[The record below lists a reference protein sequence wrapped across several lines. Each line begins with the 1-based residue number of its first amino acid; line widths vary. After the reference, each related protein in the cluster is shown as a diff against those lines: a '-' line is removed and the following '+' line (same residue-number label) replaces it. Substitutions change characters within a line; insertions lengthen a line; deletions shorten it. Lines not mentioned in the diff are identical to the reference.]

1 MTDKL
6 KPSDSVAGYAEFLQ
20 DLKARIQQAQ
30 IRAALAVNRELVLL
44 YWNIGREILQKQQ
57 LLGWG
62 AKVVERLSKDL
73 RREFPEMKGFSR
85 ANLLYMRAFA
95 EAYPNERFVQQVVG
109 QIPWGHNIRIL
120 DKVKDQTER
129 EFYIRETIANGWSR
143 NVLALQIQ
151 SGLYQRQGKA
161 LTNFD
166 LTLPKPQSDL
176 AQNLLKDPYSF
187 DFLGLG
193 KEAHER
199 DIERAMME
207 HLRAFLLE
215 LGAGFAFV
223 GNQYHLEVGGED
235 FFIDQLFYHLKL
247 RCFVV
252 LELKATEFRPEY
264 LGKLNFYLSAVDSM
278 LRHETDAPTVGLL
291 LCRKHNQLVAEYAL
305 RDMNKP
311 IGVSAYELTRALP
324 EEFKGS
330 LPTIEEIEAELGE
343 KIDEAKQ

>member
-1 MTDKL
+1 
-6 KPSDSVAGYAEFLQ
+6 V
-20 DLKARIQQAQ
+20 
-30 IRAALAVNRELVLL
+30 
-44 YWNIGREILQKQQ
+44 
-57 LLGWG
+57 
-62 AKVVERLSKDL
+62 KDL
-73 RREFPEMKGFSR
+73 S
-85 ANLLYMRAFA
+85 
-95 EAYPNERFVQQVVG
+95 
-109 QIPWGHNIRIL
+109 
-120 DKVKDQTER
+120 ER

-161 LTNFD
+161 LTNFE

-176 AQNLLKDPYSF
+176 AQNLLKDPYNF

-235 FFIDQLFYHLKL
+235 FFIDQLFYHVKL

-252 LELKATEFRPEY
+252 LELKATGFRPEY
-264 LGKLNFYLSAVDSM
+264 LGKLNFYLSAVDAI

-291 LCRKHNQLVAEYAL
+291 LCLKHNRLVAEYAL

-324 EEFKGS
+324 EELKGS
-330 LPTIEEIEAELGE
+330 LPTIEEIEAELSG
-343 KIDEAKQ
+343 KIECQ

>member
-6 KPSDSVAGYAEFLQ
+6 ELTDSVAGYAEFLQ
-20 DLKARIQQAQ
+20 DLKARIRQAQ

-44 YWNIGREILQKQQ
+44 YWNIGREILHRQQ
-57 LLGWG
+57 QLGWG
-62 AKVVERLSKDL
+62 AKIVERLSKDL
-73 RREFPEMKGFSR
+73 RREFPDMKGFSR
-85 ANLLYMRAFA
+85 TNLLYMRAFA
-95 EAYPNERFVQQVVG
+95 AAYPDEQFVQEALG
-109 QIPWGHNIRIL
+109 QITWYHNITL
-120 DKVKDQTER
+120 WDKVKDLSER

-161 LTNFD
+161 LTNFE

-176 AQNLLKDPYSF
+176 AQNLLKDPYNF

-235 FFIDQLFYHLKL
+235 FFIDQLFYHVKL

-252 LELKATEFRPEY
+252 LELKATGFRPEY
-264 LGKLNFYLSAVDSM
+264 LGKLNFYLSAVDAI

-291 LCRKHNQLVAEYAL
+291 LCLKHNRLVAEYAL

-324 EEFKGS
+324 EELKGS
-330 LPTIEEIEAELGE
+330 LPTIEEIEAELSG
-343 KIDEAKQ
+343 KIECQ